1 MSRTAHRAGGCFRPR
16 PEARISGVVF
26 LRRPLPRF
34 LLWALVLVG
43 VAVATGLGG
52 LAWWWIVLIELAAWA
67 LVTLA
72 ERAISNRL
80 RSTAGPRQWE
90 LTVAP
95 AAAAPAEVVPT
106 EQPRPSAGP
115 NHAHAAAAACSCPLE
130 HLVARACRPR
140 ASRVRGARLPRA
152 LAARVRRLRGS
163 ASGRLRRARAGVVRG
178 PARRLSG

>member
-1 MSRTAHRAGGCFRPR
+1 M
-16 PEARISGVVF
+16 VF

-67 LVTLA
+67 LVTVA

-80 RSTAGPRQWE
+80 RSTAGPRRWE

-95 AAAAPAEVVPT
+95 AAAAPAEVAPA
-106 EQPRPSAGP
+106 EQPTAVAPAEEPVAAATAPVDSPRRRLGRSPVRTTPPRQQQRAPVRWNIWSLERVAREHPESEELGFLVLSLREFADSAGQLP
-115 NHAHAAAAACSCPLE
+115 TDFDPL
-130 HLVARACRPR
+130 
-140 ASRVRGARLPRA
+140 VRESFGDL
-152 LAARVRRLRGS
+152 LAG
-163 ASGRLRRARAGVVRG
+163 
-178 PARRLSG
+178 

>member
-1 MSRTAHRAGGCFRPR
+1 
-16 PEARISGVVF
+16 VVL

-34 LLWALVLVG
+34 LLWALVLVV

-80 RSTAGPRQWE
+80 RSPAGPRQRE

-95 AAAAPAEVVPT
+95 AAAAPAEVVRAEQAIAIAPAPEPVASAT
-106 EQPRPSAGP
+106 APVDQPRRRLGRPPVRATPARQQRAPVRWNIWSLERVAREHPESEELGFLVLSLREFADSAGQLP
-115 NHAHAAAAACSCPLE
+115 ADFDPL
-130 HLVARACRPR
+130 
-140 ASRVRGARLPRA
+140 VRESFGDL
-152 LAARVRRLRGS
+152 LAG
-163 ASGRLRRARAGVVRG
+163 
-178 PARRLSG
+178 

>member
-1 MSRTAHRAGGCFRPR
+1 
-16 PEARISGVVF
+16 VVF

-80 RSTAGPRQWE
+80 RSTAEPRQWE

-106 EQPRPSAGP
+106 EQPTAVAPAEEPVAAATAPVDPPRRRLGRPPVRTTPTRQQQRAPVRWNIWSLERVAREHPESEELGFLVLSLREFADSAGQLP
-115 NHAHAAAAACSCPLE
+115 ADFDPL
-130 HLVARACRPR
+130 
-140 ASRVRGARLPRA
+140 VRESFGDL
-152 LAARVRRLRGS
+152 LAG
-163 ASGRLRRARAGVVRG
+163 
-178 PARRLSG
+178 